1 MGFRQARG
9 KVFRARGTLL
19 TGAAVVG
26 IVLLYLLR
34 YGAAPGAMRA
44 DAALAEHVQTVIA
57 ATLAGQPCTLP
68 DAAVPAMRAALEA
81 AGYDDWTVRP
91 GSAVKAA
98 ACVTATI
105 HPEKREVV
113 LIPALRP
120 EVRTVTD
127 RLTED
132 LYTRCLD
139 REAAVAVVTSA
150 LHGVGEEEFEIR
162 TNGPVTA
169 PIDRREEIFA
179 HVAAGCWIYAGTG
192 WTPEGTRLYYVSG
205 TGSE

>member
-1 MGFRQARG
+1 MGFRRARG

-26 IVLLYLLR
+26 IVLFYLFR
-34 YGAAPGAMRA
+34 YGTPGALPA
-44 DAALAEHVQTVIA
+44 DEALAERVRTVIA
-57 ATLAGQPCTLP
+57 ATLAGQTCTRP
-68 DAAVPAMRAALEA
+68 GAAVPAMMAALEA

-91 GSAVKAA
+91 GSAVKDA

-105 HPEKREVV
+105 HPEKREVI

-127 RLTED
+127 SLTED

-150 LHGVGEEEFEIR
+150 LRGVGEEEFEIR